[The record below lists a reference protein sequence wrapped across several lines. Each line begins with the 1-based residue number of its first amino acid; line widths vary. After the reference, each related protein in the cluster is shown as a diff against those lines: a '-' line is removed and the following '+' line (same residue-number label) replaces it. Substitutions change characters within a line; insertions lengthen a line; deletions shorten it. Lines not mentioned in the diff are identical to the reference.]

1 MYMDT
6 YIQWIKI
13 LKHNYGMEAMIM
25 SVDYR
30 LAPECKYPGPV
41 EDVVRAYEHL
51 VRTLNI
57 DAGKIIVAGDCAGA
71 TLVLEMLFITHDPSM
86 FEIVIDK
93 QVEDTPTL
101 TELPRPAGA
110 VFSSP
115 IVTDE
120 TDSSSWKTNVKYD
133 YISQNTA
140 RIIKRDYFEPLG
152 PDSPPDANQILGIAK
167 LETGFKAFLPDQV
180 LMFLGNKEVLRDD
193 SLDLATKAEH
203 DGVEWET
210 FIEDCVHDWFVIRE
224 VVKDKKM
231 LMRADMAFADFC
243 YRAVR
248 HVRRSTPRTPM
259 RSLDQLRMMYENNNS
274 SSDYSS
280 MRRSSEGLE
289 MVVEEDEPIYDFDDF
304 EEEDSF
310 SDTDLDSAFA
320 MSSSN
325 NSTTKQQFTT
335 KEEKPRTVFV

>member
-1 MYMDT
+1 MDT

-13 LKHNYGMEAMIM
+13 LKHNYGMEVMIM

-51 VRTLNI
+51 VRTLNV
-57 DAGKIIVAGDCAGA
+57 DADKIIAAGDCAGA

-86 FEIVIDK
+86 FEIVTDD
-93 QVEDTPTL
+93 VVGPTL
-101 TELPRPAGA
+101 SELPRPAGA

-120 TDSSSWKTNVKYD
+120 TSAGSWKDNAKYD

-152 PDSPPDANQILGIAK
+152 PDAPPDANQILGIAK
-167 LETGFKAFLPDQV
+167 LETGFKAFFPEQV
-180 LMFLGNKEVLRDD
+180 LMFLGDKEVLR
-193 SLDLATKAEH
+193 
-203 DGVEWET
+203 
-210 FIEDCVHDWFVIRE
+210 EDCVHDWFVIRE

-231 LMRADMAFADFC
+231 LMRADIAFADFC

-248 HVRRSTPRTPM
+248 QIRRNSTVRNTN
-259 RSLDQLRMMYENNNS
+259 LDHIKVLYEQHS
-274 SSDYSS
+274 SSEYSS

-289 MVVEEDEPIYDFDDF
+289 NIVEEEEDDEDYSSQPYFDFDDF
-304 EEEDSF
+304 QTSIDRFKQGEDSF
-310 SDTDLDSAFA
+310 SDTDLESAFGVSSPNISSKQFT
-320 MSSSN
+320 SSSTVN
-325 NSTTKQQFTT
+325 VASRVTKQ
-335 KEEKPRTVFV
+335 KPMTVFV